1 MPTTIRPR
9 HFHSNLPG
17 DPNSPRRGMRVTIQ
31 GNILALIC
39 WDLGDGHY
47 VVVPDG
53 GVRFQQVLAST
64 CVVEEIPTL

>member
-1 MPTTIRPR
+1 
-9 HFHSNLPG
+9 
-17 DPNSPRRGMRVTIQ
+17 MRVTIQ